1 MASADTQENDSTANS
16 LPSSS
21 FIGSNIQAKFD
32 NTRAEAFA
40 GKMLD
45 ILNGGTASLMISIGH
60 QTRLFDVMSKLPPS
74 TSGEIAQSANLNE
87 RYVREWLGAMVTA
100 NIVDYHPSKQKYH
113 LPAEHAAFLTRAA
126 GLDNIAVF
134 TQYIALMG
142 EVEQKIIEC
151 FHKGGGVPY
160 SAYPRF
166 QELQAEETARIF
178 DARLVNNILPLVDG
192 LADRLNSGVDVLDIG
207 CGRGR
212 AINIMARAYPK
223 SNFVGYDISTE
234 GIESARHE
242 AKEWNLTNAK
252 FEFKDVTTLNELE
265 KYDLITAFDTIHD
278 QAQPTRLLKEIYNA
292 LSKGGVFLMQ
302 DVAASSYLHENM
314 NNPLGPTLYTFSTMH
329 CMTVSLAYNGEGL
342 GTVWGKQKAEQKLR
356 DAGFSGPIEVKQIE
370 GDILNYYYIARK

>member
-1 MASADTQENDSTANS
+1 
-16 LPSSS
+16 
-21 FIGSNIQAKFD
+21 
-32 NTRAEAFA
+32 
-40 GKMLD
+40 MLD
-45 ILNGGTASLMISIGH
+45 ILNGGTVSLMISIGH
-60 QTRLFDVMSKLPPS
+60 QTRLFDVMSKLLPS
-74 TSGEIAQSANLNE
+74 TSEEIAQSANLNE

-100 NIVDYHPSKQKYH
+100 TIVEYDPTKQKYH

-126 GLDNIAVF
+126 GLNNIAVF

-178 DARLVNNILPLVDG
+178 DARLLDSILPLVDG
-192 LADRLNSGVDVLDIG
+192 LEDRLKSGIDVLDVG

-223 SNFVGYDISTE
+223 SSFVGYDISTE

-242 AKEWNLTNAK
+242 AIEWNLTNVK
-252 FEFKDVTTLNELE
+252 FEIKDTTTINEHE

-278 QAQPTRLLKEIYNA
+278 QAQPSKVLKEIYNA
-292 LSKGGVFLMQ
+292 LRKDSGVFLMQ
-302 DVAASSYLHENM
+302 DIAASSHLHENM
-314 NNPLGPTLYTFSTMH
+314 NNPLAPTLYTFSTMH

-342 GTVWGKQKAEQKLR
+342 GTVWGKQKAEQKLGE
-356 DAGFSGPIEVKQIE
+356 AGFSHPIEVKQIE
-370 GDILNYYYIARK
+370 DDILNYYYIARK